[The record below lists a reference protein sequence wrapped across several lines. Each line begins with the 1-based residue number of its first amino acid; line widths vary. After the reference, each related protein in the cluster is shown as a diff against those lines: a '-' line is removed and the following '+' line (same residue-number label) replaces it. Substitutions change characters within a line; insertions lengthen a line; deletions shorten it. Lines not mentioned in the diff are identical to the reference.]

1 MIPDICFAVGVAAEC
16 IIFVLYMNTAFDMRI
31 NRAFSVLCSIAG
43 YILLLLSGISENTVF
58 FYICFT
64 VINFLLLS
72 LCCTVNIKTA
82 VVQCMIVSLILL
94 ASELIV
100 VFSDIDINIQLMFGQ
115 SVKFLIKSRVM
126 FTLGM
131 LILFSLCSKK
141 IIAIGGVSPFNVIVH
156 SVSAA
161 IMVITIE
168 EAFTSR
174 PYIMIYIMLLAINIS
189 VFAAGELS
197 ALKNKEIQTILDE
210 NQKHDAELE
219 SYKLM
224 YEKYENTRVMRH
236 DFKEQLSTLRAL
248 INSDSTEAKRYVEK
262 LDSICRE
269 LDFTE
274 YTDNKVLNILL
285 DRKLRECHEK
295 GINLY
300 ISSSGSHID
309 FLSEFDTV
317 AIFSNLINN
326 AMESC
331 MLSSEKNIFVDLGTK
346 NESFTVIKVENNC
359 DEPPAAVNNALISR
373 KNDAEL
379 HGLGMKSIREALK
392 NYGGELSWSYDTDKK
407 FFRTVVVFSADR

>member
-1 MIPDICFAVGVAAEC
+1 MPDTCFAVGVAAEC
-16 IIFVLYMNTAFDMRI
+16 IIFVLYMNTAFAMKI
-31 NRAFSVLCSIAG
+31 NRAFSVLCSVAG
-43 YILLLLSGISENTVF
+43 YTVLLLAGAPGNTVL

-64 VINFLLLS
+64 AINLALFR
-72 LCCTVNIKTA
+72 LCCTVNTKTA
-82 VVQCMIVSLILL
+82 VFQSLLVSLILL

-100 VFSDIDINIQLMFGQ
+100 VFADTDINIRLMFGQ
-115 SVKFLIKSRVM
+115 SLKFLIKSRIM
-126 FTLGM
+126 YALGM
-131 LILFSLCSKK
+131 LILCSLCSKK

-248 INSDSTEAKRYVEK
+248 ISSDSAEAKRYVEK

-285 DRKLRECHEK
+285 DRKLKECHEK
-295 GINLY
+295 GIKLY
-300 ISSSGSHID
+300 ISSGGAHID

-392 NYGGELSWSYDTDKK
+392 NYGGELSWSYDADKK
-407 FFRTVVVFSADR
+407 FFRTVVVFSTDR

>member
-1 MIPDICFAVGVAAEC
+1 MPDTCFAAGVAAEC
-16 IIFVLYMNTAFDMRI
+16 VIFVLYMNTAFAMKI
-31 NRAFSVLCSIAG
+31 NRAFSVLCSVAG
-43 YILLLLSGISENTVF
+43 YTLLLLSGMPGNTVL

-64 VINFLLLS
+64 IMNLILFR
-72 LCCTVNIKTA
+72 LCCTVNTKTA
-82 VVQCMIVSLILL
+82 VLQGLLVSLILL

-100 VFSDIDINIQLMFGQ
+100 VFADTDINIRLMFGQ
-115 SVKFLIKSRVM
+115 SLKFFIKSRIM
-126 FTLGM
+126 YALGM
-131 LILFSLCSKK
+131 LILCSLYSKK

-219 SYKLM
+219 NYKLM
-224 YEKYENTRVMRH
+224 YEKYENTRIMRH

-248 INSDSTEAKRYVEK
+248 ISSDSAEAKRYVEK

-300 ISSSGSHID
+300 ISSSGAHID

-331 MLSSEKNIFVDLGTK
+331 MLSAEKNIFVDIGTK
-346 NESFTVIKVENNC
+346 NEGFTVIKVENNC